1 MALMRPHVKWMAR
14 PNRVCELIPALETA
28 FQKAQEGV
36 PGPVFVELAVDL
48 LYSEA
53 VVREWT
59 ASKTDKANPTLTE
72 RALASYI
79 RLHLWRVFS
88 GSISTPGPLI
98 RPQGS
103 LASAT
108 SCAKLHERSARHSGH

>member
-48 LYSEA
+48 LLLRSG
-53 VVREWT
+53 R
-59 ASKTDKANPTLTE
+59 S
-72 RALASYI
+72 
-79 RLHLWRVFS
+79 RVDR
-88 GSISTPGPLI
+88 IQN
-98 RPQGS
+98 R
-103 LASAT
+103 
-108 SCAKLHERSARHSGH
+108 